1 MVKFAGFATRIKPTG
16 FRTPAFAG
24 GMAKGFMN
32 ARYQAEQNALE
43 REKIEFDKKKIEEAA
58 KNAKDQ
64 VAAMNQKTKLENFQ
78 PTNLQLLN
86 PASDGVT
93 QGDQGFYY
101 EPKARTGESASS
113 LAFRQLVA
121 FESQLGA
128 KDGEA
133 LKALYAKDPNGVLE
147 YLNSRYTQASSFRKE
162 KDDDEYTSG
171 YLIRVNPL
179 KQSGSKDLDKFKNIF
194 SLTGDSF
201 KNSISSRNQQIFG
214 EMLGEKYNL
223 GSDQLKYFTRKEQ
236 IEGTN
241 EFINKVYIYNKSDK
255 TPKITKDFT
264 EITAD
269 QFQEIAAKG
278 FMDGSFMTDSAFG
291 QILSTVKATGTLGN
305 IDTNTIQNGYILS
318 NESDITGIEDMYN
331 AINTLYSGS
340 DSVQKYV
347 QASDVAFKV
356 NGYTYDYTPN
366 RNPYAKEES
375 ALAAAFSVFIGNPS
389 SGTFNGLAGNAYKV
403 NQEGNKY
410 RFSLK
415 HNDLKA
421 TKDEIELANL
431 TISASDEGIANIDRL
446 LDINSQIV
454 ALGGEAV
461 RVGSYATSEIANF
474 SEKYT
479 QVLGNMRKLF
489 FPNSAG
495 TAASIESAMAEFSKR
510 SSGVDSRTQTK
521 LGSIQQAYVQ
531 NMTELDK
538 EFKGKEDDASKQ
550 MYLLR
555 AEAEGI
561 KVRLA
566 FKLASLVQGGGKGG
580 GRTISNA
587 DFEVIF
593 DSLYKSGTAAG
604 YERNILRAMHEL
616 QRARV
621 QGKIIKTYGGSGMHG
636 DLLNVANAVLDA
648 HYQRNNPE
656 FSSQYDRNRNT
667 RQRSVGVVPS
677 ESWEFNYVGDVIN
690 NIKEEGAVDI
700 TTGEVATFESILG
713 VSEEEFNSLIPQS
726 ATGFDNK
733 EFVDNSKAVYNR
745 IINHTYNELKGQA
758 ENQAITKQEYM
769 NYMKDE
775 LGFTKTVQLNLINTV
790 LDQNPDTFSFAEK
803 KEVVNQPI
811 ISNTKTMPNIAQISE
826 EKDQS
831 LAKTVIQQAPE
842 IASSAISNVQAI
854 KELRSRLREL
864 RKKLTYGGKFEGNE
878 NTEPYELPGSGQ
890 VKRIFG
896 KVFDKPSVKAERDK
910 YLKVQNWFD
919 NEPKTIEYFRN
930 NPDMLIM
937 AEQDPVG
944 FYNDLADDI
953 KKGNVTFVQKLFD
966 DKKEDE

>member
-58 KNAKDQ
+58 KNAADQ
-64 VAAMNQKTKLENFQ
+64 VAAINKKTQLQTFQ

-101 EPKARTGESASS
+101 EPKARTGESESS

-133 LKALYAKDPNGVLE
+133 LKALYAKDPNSVID
-147 YLNSRYTQASSFRKE
+147 YLNERYIKASSFRKE

-454 ALGGEAV
+454 ALGGESV

-531 NMTELDK
+531 NMTKLDE

-593 DSLYKSGTAAG
+593 DSLYKSGTAEG
-604 YERNILRAMHEL
+604 YEKNILRAMHKL

-648 HYQRNNPE
+648 HYQRNNPD

-690 NIKEEGAVDI
+690 NIKEEGAVD

-758 ENQAITKQEYM
+758 ENQAITKEEYT
-769 NYMKDE
+769 NYMKN
-775 LGFTKTVQLNLINTV
+775 LGFNKTVQLNLMNTV
-790 LDQNPDTFSFAEK
+790 LDQNSGIFSFVEK
-803 KEVVNQPI
+803 KTTNNEPMI
-811 ISNTKTMPNIAQISE
+811 ANTKQMPDIKAISKE
-826 EKDQS
+826 TDKS
-831 LAKTVIQQAPE
+831 LAETVIQQAPE
-842 IASSAISNVQAI
+842 IASSVVSQIKSSANMGDRINVI
-854 KELRSRLREL
+854 RS
-864 RKKLTYGGKFEGNE
+864 KLTYGGEFEGNA
-878 NTEPYELPGSGQ
+878 NTEAYKVPGSGQ

-896 KVFDKPSVKAERDK
+896 EIFDAPTVLAERDK
-910 YLKVQNWFD
+910 YLKAQNWFD
-919 NEPKTIEYFRN
+919 SPKTNEYFRK
-930 NPDMLIM
+930 NPDQLIL
-937 AEQDPVG
+937 AEQDPIG
-944 FYNDLADDI
+944 FYNGLADDV
-953 KKGNVTFVQKLFD
+953 KKDHVTFIQEFFD
-966 DKKEDE
+966 DKEEDE

>member
-58 KNAKDQ
+58 KNAADQ
-64 VAAMNQKTKLENFQ
+64 VAAINKKTQLETFQ

-101 EPKARTGESASS
+101 EPKARTGESESS

-133 LKALYAKDPNGVLE
+133 LKALYAKDPNSVID
-147 YLNSRYTQASSFRKE
+147 YLNDRYIKASSFRKE

-454 ALGGEAV
+454 ALGGESV

-531 NMTELDK
+531 NMTKLDE

-593 DSLYKSGTAAG
+593 DSLYKSGTAEG
-604 YERNILRAMHEL
+604 YEKNILRAMHEL

-648 HYQRNNPE
+648 HYQRNNPD

-690 NIKEEGAVDI
+690 NIKEEGAVD

-758 ENQAITKQEYM
+758 ENQAITKEEYT
-769 NYMKDE
+769 NYMKN
-775 LGFTKTVQLNLINTV
+775 LGFNKTVQLNLINTV
-790 LDQNPDTFSFAEK
+790 LDQNSGIFSFVEK
-803 KEVVNQPI
+803 KTTNNEPMI
-811 ISNTKTMPNIAQISE
+811 ANTKQMPDIKAISKE
-826 EKDQS
+826 TDKS
-831 LAKTVIQQAPE
+831 LAETVIQQAPE
-842 IASSAISNVQAI
+842 IASSVVSQIKSSANMGDRINVI
-854 KELRSRLREL
+854 RS
-864 RKKLTYGGKFEGNE
+864 KLTYGGEFEGNA
-878 NTEPYELPGSGQ
+878 NTEAYKVPGSGQ

-896 KVFDKPSVKAERDK
+896 EIFDAPTVLAERDK
-910 YLKVQNWFD
+910 YLKAQNWFD
-919 NEPKTIEYFRN
+919 SPKTNEYFRK
-930 NPDMLIM
+930 NPDQLIL
-937 AEQDPVG
+937 AEQDPIG
-944 FYNDLADDI
+944 FYNGLADDV
-953 KKGNVTFVQKLFD
+953 KKDHVTFIQEFFD
-966 DKKEDE
+966 DKEEDE

>member
-58 KNAKDQ
+58 KNARDQ
-64 VAAMNQKTKLENFQ
+64 VAAINQKTKLETFQ

-101 EPKARTGESASS
+101 EPKARTGESESS

-133 LKALYAKDPNGVLE
+133 LKALYAKDPNSVID
-147 YLNSRYTQASSFRKE
+147 YLNDRYIKASSFRKE
-162 KDDDEYTSG
+162 QDDDEYTSG

-201 KNSISSRNQQIFG
+201 KNSVSSRNQQIFG

-236 IEGTN
+236 IEGTD

-264 EITAD
+264 QISAE

-331 AINTLYSGS
+331 AVNTLYSGS

-403 NQEGNKY
+403 SQEGNKY

-421 TKDEIELANL
+421 TDDEIELANL

-454 ALGGEAV
+454 ALGGKNV
-461 RVGSYATSEIANF
+461 RVGSYATSDIANF
-474 SEKYT
+474 TQKYSE
-479 QVLGNMRKLF
+479 VLGNMRQLI
-489 FPNSAG
+489 FPDSSG
-495 TAASIESAMAEFSKR
+495 TVASIEAAMAEFADKSA
-510 SSGVDSRTQTK
+510 GVDSRTKTK
-521 LGSIQQAYVQ
+521 LGSIQAAYAK
-531 NMTELDK
+531 NIK
-538 EFKGKEDDASKQ
+538 EIEDEFGGKQDDRSKA

-555 AEAEGI
+555 SEAEGI

-593 DSLYKSGTAAG
+593 NSLYKSGTADG
-604 YERNILRAMHEL
+604 YEKNILRAMHEL

-621 QGKIIKTYGGSGMHG
+621 QGKIIRTYGGSGMHN

-667 RQRSVGVVPS
+667 RQRNVGAVPS
-677 ESWEFNYVGDVIN
+677 QSWEFTYVGDVIKTIN
-690 NIKEEGAVDI
+690 EEGATDI
-700 TTGEVATFESILG
+700 TTGEAPTFESILG
-713 VSEEEFNSLIPQS
+713 VSEAEFNSLIPQS
-726 ATGFDNK
+726 ASGFDNK
-733 EFVDNSKAVYNR
+733 EFVDNSKAIYNR
-745 IINHTYNELKGQA
+745 IINHTYNEFKGQA
-758 ENQAITKQEYM
+758 ENQAITKEEYIS
-769 NYMKDE
+769 YMKDV
-775 LGFTKTVQLNLINTV
+775 GFNKPVQLNLINTV

-803 KEVVNQPI
+803 KITNNEPMIN
-811 ISNTKTMPNIAQISE
+811 NTKQMPNIQEISKE
-826 EKDQS
+826 TDQS
-831 LAKTVIQQAPE
+831 LATTVIQQAPE
-842 IASSAISNVQAI
+842 IASSVASQIKSSVNIGDRINVI
-854 KELRSRLREL
+854 RS
-864 RKKLTYGGKFEGNE
+864 KLTYGGEFEGNA
-878 NTEPYELPGSGQ
+878 NTEAYKVPGSGQ
-890 VKRIFG
+890 AKRIFG
-896 KVFDKPSVKAERDK
+896 KVFDAPTVKDERNK
-910 YLKVQNWFD
+910 YLKAQNWFD
-919 NEPKTIEYFRN
+919 SPKTNEYFRK
-930 NPDMLIM
+930 NPDQLIL
-937 AEQDPVG
+937 AEQDPIG
-944 FYNDLADDI
+944 FYNGLADDV
-953 KKGNVTFVQKLFD
+953 KKDHVTFIQEFFDD
-966 DKKEDE
+966 DKKKDE

>member
-58 KNAKDQ
+58 KNAADQ
-64 VAAMNQKTKLENFQ
+64 VAAINKKTQLETFQ

-101 EPKARTGESASS
+101 EPKARTGESESS

-133 LKALYAKDPNGVLE
+133 LKALYAKDPNSVID
-147 YLNSRYTQASSFRKE
+147 YLNERYIKASSFRKE

-454 ALGGEAV
+454 ALGGESV

-531 NMTELDK
+531 NMTKLDE

-593 DSLYKSGTAAG
+593 DSLYKSGTAEG
-604 YERNILRAMHEL
+604 YEKNILRAMHEL

-648 HYQRNNPE
+648 HYQRNNPD

-690 NIKEEGAVDI
+690 NIKEEGAVD

-758 ENQAITKQEYM
+758 ENQAITKEEYT
-769 NYMKDE
+769 NYMKN
-775 LGFTKTVQLNLINTV
+775 LGFNKTVQLNLINTV
-790 LDQNPDTFSFAEK
+790 LDQNSGIFSFVEK
-803 KEVVNQPI
+803 KTTNNEPMI
-811 ISNTKTMPNIAQISE
+811 ANTKQMPDIKAISKE
-826 EKDQS
+826 TDKS
-831 LAKTVIQQAPE
+831 LAETVIQQAPE
-842 IASSAISNVQAI
+842 IASSVVSQIKSSANMGDRINVI
-854 KELRSRLREL
+854 RS
-864 RKKLTYGGKFEGNE
+864 KLTYGGEFEGNA
-878 NTEPYELPGSGQ
+878 NTEAYKVPGSGQ

-896 KVFDKPSVKAERDK
+896 EIFDAPTVLAERDK
-910 YLKVQNWFD
+910 YLKAQNWFD
-919 NEPKTIEYFRN
+919 SPKTNEYFRK
-930 NPDMLIM
+930 NPDQLIL
-937 AEQDPVG
+937 AEQDPIG
-944 FYNDLADDI
+944 FYNGLADDV
-953 KKGNVTFVQKLFD
+953 KKDHVTFIQEFFD
-966 DKKEDE
+966 DKEEDE

>member
-58 KNAKDQ
+58 KNAADQ
-64 VAAMNQKTKLENFQ
+64 VAAINKKTQLETFQ

-101 EPKARTGESASS
+101 EPKARTGESDSS

-133 LKALYAKDPNGVLE
+133 LKALYAKDPNSVID
-147 YLNSRYTQASSFRKE
+147 YLNERYIKASSFRKE

-454 ALGGEAV
+454 ALGGESV

-531 NMTELDK
+531 NMTKLDE

-593 DSLYKSGTAAG
+593 DSLYKSGTAEG
-604 YERNILRAMHEL
+604 YEKNILRAMHEL

-648 HYQRNNPE
+648 HYQRNNPD

-690 NIKEEGAVDI
+690 NIKEEGAVD

-758 ENQAITKQEYM
+758 ENQAITKEEYT
-769 NYMKDE
+769 NYMKN
-775 LGFTKTVQLNLINTV
+775 LGFNKTVQLNLINTV
-790 LDQNPDTFSFAEK
+790 LDQNSGIFSFVEK
-803 KEVVNQPI
+803 KTTNNEPMI
-811 ISNTKTMPNIAQISE
+811 ANTKQMPDIKAISKE
-826 EKDQS
+826 TDKS
-831 LAKTVIQQAPE
+831 LAETVIQQAPE
-842 IASSAISNVQAI
+842 IASSVVSQIKSSANMGDRINVI
-854 KELRSRLREL
+854 RS
-864 RKKLTYGGKFEGNE
+864 KLTYGGEFEGNA
-878 NTEPYELPGSGQ
+878 NTEAYKVPGSGQ

-896 KVFDKPSVKAERDK
+896 EIFDAPTVLAERDK
-910 YLKVQNWFD
+910 YLKAQNWFD
-919 NEPKTIEYFRN
+919 SPKTNEYFRK
-930 NPDMLIM
+930 NPDQLIL
-937 AEQDPVG
+937 AEQDPIG
-944 FYNDLADDI
+944 FYNGLADDV
-953 KKGNVTFVQKLFD
+953 KKDHVTFIQEFFD
-966 DKKEDE
+966 DKEEDE

>member
-58 KNAKDQ
+58 KNAADQ
-64 VAAMNQKTKLENFQ
+64 VAAINKKTQLETFQ

-101 EPKARTGESASS
+101 EPKARTGESDSS

-128 KDGEA
+128 KDGEE
-133 LKALYAKDPNGVLE
+133 LKALYAKDPNSVID
-147 YLNSRYTQASSFRKE
+147 YLNERYIKASSFRKE

-454 ALGGEAV
+454 ALGGESV

-531 NMTELDK
+531 NMTKLDE

-593 DSLYKSGTAAG
+593 DSLYKSGTAEG
-604 YERNILRAMHEL
+604 YEKNILRAMHEL

-648 HYQRNNPE
+648 HYQRNNPD

-690 NIKEEGAVDI
+690 NIKEEGAVD

-758 ENQAITKQEYM
+758 ENQAITKEEYT
-769 NYMKDE
+769 NYMKN
-775 LGFTKTVQLNLINTV
+775 LGFNKTVQLNLINTV
-790 LDQNPDTFSFAEK
+790 LDQNSGIFSFVEK
-803 KEVVNQPI
+803 KTTNNEPMI
-811 ISNTKTMPNIAQISE
+811 ANTKQMPDIKAISKE
-826 EKDQS
+826 TDKS
-831 LAKTVIQQAPE
+831 LAETVIQQAPE
-842 IASSAISNVQAI
+842 IASSVVSQIKSSANMGDRINVI
-854 KELRSRLREL
+854 RS
-864 RKKLTYGGKFEGNE
+864 KLTYGGEFEGNA
-878 NTEPYELPGSGQ
+878 NTEAYKVPGSGQ

-896 KVFDKPSVKAERDK
+896 EIFDAPTVLAERDK
-910 YLKVQNWFD
+910 YLKAQNWFD
-919 NEPKTIEYFRN
+919 SPKTNEYFRK
-930 NPDMLIM
+930 NPDQLIL
-937 AEQDPVG
+937 AEQDPIG
-944 FYNDLADDI
+944 FYNGLADDV
-953 KKGNVTFVQKLFD
+953 KKDHVTFIQEFFD
-966 DKKEDE
+966 DKEEDE

>member
-58 KNAKDQ
+58 KNARDQ
-64 VAAMNQKTKLENFQ
+64 VAAINQKTKLETFQ

-101 EPKARTGESASS
+101 EPKARTGESESS

-133 LKALYAKDPNGVLE
+133 LKALYAKDPNSVID
-147 YLNSRYTQASSFRKE
+147 YLNDRYIKASSFRKE
-162 KDDDEYTSG
+162 QDDDEYTSG

-201 KNSISSRNQQIFG
+201 KNSVSSRNQQIFG

-236 IEGTN
+236 IEGTD

-264 EITAD
+264 QISAE

-331 AINTLYSGS
+331 AVNTLYSGS
-340 DSVQKYV
+340 DSVQKYI

-403 NQEGNKY
+403 SQEGNKY

-421 TKDEIELANL
+421 TDDEIALANL

-454 ALGGEAV
+454 ALGGKNV
-461 RVGSYATSEIANF
+461 RVGSYATSDIANF
-474 SEKYT
+474 TQKYSE
-479 QVLGNMRKLF
+479 VLGNMRQLI
-489 FPNSAG
+489 FPDSSG
-495 TAASIESAMAEFSKR
+495 TVASIEAAMADFADKSA
-510 SSGVDSRTQTK
+510 GVDSRTKTK
-521 LGSIQQAYVQ
+521 LGSIQAAYAK
-531 NMTELDK
+531 NMEEIED
-538 EFKGKEDDASKQ
+538 EFGGKQDDRSKA

-555 AEAEGI
+555 SEAEGI

-593 DSLYKSGTAAG
+593 NSLYKSGTADG
-604 YERNILRAMHEL
+604 YEKNILRAMHEL

-621 QGKIIKTYGGSGMHG
+621 QGKIIRTYGGSGMHN

-667 RQRSVGVVPS
+667 RQRNVGAVPS
-677 ESWEFNYVGDVIN
+677 QSWEFTYVGDVIKTIN
-690 NIKEEGAVDI
+690 EEGATDI
-700 TTGEVATFESILG
+700 TTGEAPTFESILG
-713 VSEEEFNSLIPQS
+713 VSEAEFNSLIPQS
-726 ATGFDNK
+726 ASGFDNK
-733 EFVDNSKAVYNR
+733 EFVDNSKAIYNR
-745 IINHTYNELKGQA
+745 IINHTYNEFKGQA
-758 ENQAITKQEYM
+758 ENQAITKEEYIS
-769 NYMKDE
+769 YMKDV
-775 LGFTKTVQLNLINTV
+775 GFNKPVQLNLINTV

-803 KEVVNQPI
+803 KQVVNQPI

-878 NTEPYELPGSGQ
+878 NTEAYELPGSGQ
-890 VKRIFG
+890 LKRIFG
-896 KVFDKPSVKAERDK
+896 KVFDAPSVKAERDK

-966 DKKEDE
+966 DKEEDE